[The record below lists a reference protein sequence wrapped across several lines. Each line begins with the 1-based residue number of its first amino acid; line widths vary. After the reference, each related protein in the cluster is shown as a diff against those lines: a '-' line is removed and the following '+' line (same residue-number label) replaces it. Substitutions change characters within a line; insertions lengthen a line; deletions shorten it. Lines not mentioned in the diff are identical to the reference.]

1 MTELATSSAVVPFES
16 WADLL
21 ERRAEAQEHDVA
33 FRFASDGDGVEDEW
47 TYGRLVA
54 RSRRLAARLRALDA
68 RGERVLL
75 LYPWGVDYIV
85 GLFAC
90 FLSGA
95 VAVPLFAPRPNRG
108 WGRLAAV
115 ASDSRATIA
124 LTDASVAERAR
135 IELIDEPSLAQ
146 VRWVVAAGAELDE
159 GEGWTCPDLGPD
171 SLALLQYTSGST
183 ATPKGVRVRHG
194 NLLHNLSSLE
204 AAGAATPLVEGGG
217 WLPFFH
223 DMGLVGLVLFPDHQ
237 GRPVNL
243 IAPEAF
249 LYRPLRWL
257 QLISR
262 HRINWSPAPNFAF
275 DLCVRH
281 ASPKKIE
288 GLDLSSWEVAFNGA
302 ERIDPSTLRRF
313 AEAFAPCGFRPRTFL
328 PCYGLAE
335 STLFTTGTARTAAP
349 LTCTFD
355 RPALEDRLV
364 VEVDENASGSVE
376 LVACGAPRVGQTVE
390 IVDPKTLVPC
400 EVGVVGEVWTAGESV
415 ADGYWERPE
424 LSREAF
430 GARLAGKGERRFL
443 RTGDLGFVHD
453 GELYIA
459 GRIKDLV
466 IIAGRNHYPED
477 IESTVEGAHGAL
489 RPGGA
494 IAFAVEGDRAERLI
508 VAVEVDRRALRDS
521 GENAA
526 TLEANLRE
534 AVAGEHEVTVSEV
547 VLLRPNSLPRTTSGK
562 KQRSACRL
570 AFEGGEL
577 ERVQID

>member
-1 MTELATSSAVVPFES
+1 MTDLAPSSAVAAFES
-16 WADLL
+16 WADVL
-21 ERRAEAQEHDVA
+21 EHRAATQPDDVA
-33 FRFASDGDGVEDEW
+33 FRFALEVDRGEENW
-47 TYGRLVA
+47 TYEQIVA
-54 RSRRLAARLRALDA
+54 RSRRLALRLRTLDA
-68 RGERVLL
+68 VGERVLL

-95 VAVPLFAPRPNRG
+95 IAVPLFAPRPNRS

-115 ASDSRATIA
+115 ACDSGATIA
-124 LTDASVAERAR
+124 LTDSSVAERAR
-135 IELIDEPSLAQ
+135 IELVDEPSLSQ
-146 VRWVVAAGAELDE
+146 VRWVVAAGVELDE

-171 SLALLQYTSGST
+171 SLAMLQYTSGST
-183 ATPKGVRVRHG
+183 ATPKGVRIRHG

-223 DMGLVGLVLFPDHQ
+223 DMGLVGLVFFPVHQ

-313 AEAFAPCGFRPRTFL
+313 AETFEPCGFRPQTFF

-335 STLFTTGTARTAAP
+335 STLFTTGTARTTAP

-355 RPALEDRLV
+355 RPALEDGLV
-364 VEVDENASGSVE
+364 VEVDENASRSVE

-390 IVDPKTLVPC
+390 IVDPGTLVPC
-400 EVGVVGEVWTAGESV
+400 DVSVVGEVWTAGDSV

-430 GARLAGKGERRFL
+430 GAHLAGRGERRFL

-477 IESTVEGAHGAL
+477 IESAAEGAHEAL

-494 IAFAVEGDRAERLI
+494 IAFAVEGERAERLI

-521 GENAA
+521 GDTAEA
-526 TLEANLRE
+526 LEANLRE

-570 AFEGGEL
+570 AFERGEL
-577 ERVQID
+577 ECVEID